1 MIHWFLFLTL
11 RYFHVN
17 FPCDFIPKR
26 NCLTNLSS
34 HDWIFYSFIFHLPIL
49 FTFIFL
55 HDSFPCVVFF
65 HMIRLFSRG
74 VFHFSFIFMWFI
86 SDMIH
91 SFSCDLFYMICF
103 HTLFFFPHDPIMFL
117 SDFYTIHFF
126 FHVIFAPDSF
136 IVTWFLTH
144 DAFTCSFSCVIFF
157 TWFNYFVIF
166 FLTWFILTLLL
177 TMLHCLSHVIFHDS
191 FPHDSFISKYNFLR
205 IHLHL
210 PVILFHDSF
219 PRDFLKYD

>member
-91 SFSCDLFYMICF
+91 SFSCDLFYTICF
-103 HTLFFFPHDPIMFL
+103 HTLFFSPHDPIMFL

-126 FHVIFAPDSF
+126 FTSSLHLIHLLSRGFCHMMPSRVLFR
-136 IVTWFLTH
+136 VW
-144 DAFTCSFSCVIFF
+144 
-157 TWFNYFVIF
+157 F
-166 FLTWFILTLLL
+166 FLHDSIISWFFFL
-177 TMLHCLSHVIFHDS
+177 HDS
-191 FPHDSFISKYNFLR
+191 FSHYF
-205 IHLHL
+205 
-210 PVILFHDSF
+210 
-219 PRDFLKYD
+219 

>member
-55 HDSFPCVVFF
+55 HDSFPCVFFF

-91 SFSCDLFYMICF
+91 SFSCDLFYTICF
-103 HTLFFFPHDPIMFL
+103 HTLFFSPHDPIMFL

-126 FHVIFAPDSF
+126 SRH
-136 IVTWFLTH
+136 L
-144 DAFTCSFSCVIFF
+144 C
-157 TWFNYFVIF
+157 
-166 FLTWFILTLLL
+166 TWFIYCHVVFDTWC
-177 TMLHCLSHVIFHDS
+177 LHVFFFVCDFFYTIQLFRDFFFDMIHSHITFTDASLFVTRDIS
-191 FPHDSFISKYNFLR
+191 WFISTWFIYFQ
-205 IHLHL
+205 
-210 PVILFHDSF
+210 V
-219 PRDFLKYD
+219 